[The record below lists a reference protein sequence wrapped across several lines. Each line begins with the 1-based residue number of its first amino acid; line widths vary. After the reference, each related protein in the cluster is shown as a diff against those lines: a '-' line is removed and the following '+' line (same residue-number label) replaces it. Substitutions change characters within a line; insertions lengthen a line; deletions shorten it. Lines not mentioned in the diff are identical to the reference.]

1 MHPGN
6 DRLLPAGNPLISRA
20 DEVASFKE
28 REKRILSWDAHCK
41 YSSGAKEQVKLAV
54 DL

>member
-6 DRLLPAGNPLISRA
+6 DRLLPAGDPLISRA

-28 REKRILSWDAHCK
+28 REKRILSWDAQ
-41 YSSGAKEQVKLAV
+41 YSSGAKEQAKLAV